1 MITLP
6 ITVALKVD
14 ASQTSYQLGVN
25 SNQYTIALHSD
36 TAFNIVDADI
46 YRGSYEV
53 TPTDQDQTLNTE
65 GLMMSDNL
73 VVKKIPT
80 NYGKVSY
87 NGSYLTVS

>member
-6 ITVALKVD
+6 ITVALTVN
-14 ASQTSYQLGVN
+14 ASQTSYQLAVN
-25 SNQYTIALHSD
+25 SNLHTIALHSD
-36 TAFNIVDADI
+36 TAFEIVDANI
-46 YRGSYEV
+46 YTGSYEV

-73 VVKKIPT
+73 AIKKIPT